1 MIECEAVAKK
11 WGNSL
16 GIIIPS
22 DIAERQKIR
31 ENSRVRFAILDSG
44 AVVAETFGMLKQWK
58 EPTDKIL
65 RKLRKESWHV

>member
-11 WGNSL
+11 WGNSI

-22 DIAERQKIR
+22 DIAERQRIR
-31 ENSRVRFAILDSG
+31 ENSKVRFAILDSG

-58 EPTDKIL
+58 EPTGKIL